1 MSFENLGKAWS
12 RGGIVGR
19 EERPRDR
26 SCHPRSPLQ
35 RPHQVT
41 KPPPKLP
48 ASLCSEIL
56 PVIFFLLYFPMQS
69 AMLCPSYPALLFLH
83 ALFCSPLQC
92 LEMPSNGLHPG
103 SPKQTAPASSPTA
116 AEHHLPP
123 TGCPVSSSLDLY
135 LRAIQLKFLHAF
147 VTNKAKV
154 ETRFGCC
161 LRLPPPRWSLS

>member
-1 MSFENLGKAWS
+1 MGGRSH
-12 RGGIVGR
+12 RGTGLATHALL
-19 EERPRDR
+19 E
-26 SCHPRSPLQ
+26 
-35 RPHQVT
+35 RPHQVP

-48 ASLCSEIL
+48 ASLCSVIL
-56 PVIFFLLYFPMQS
+56 PVTSLLYFPMQS

-83 ALFCSPLQC
+83 ALLFSPLQC
-92 LEMPSNGLHPG
+92 LEMPSNGLQPG

-123 TGCPVSSSLDLY
+123 TTCPLSRSLDLY
-135 LRAIQLKFLHAF
+135 LRAIQLKSSFCMLLQKQTA
-147 VTNKAKV
+147 NKAKV

>member
-1 MSFENLGKAWS
+1 M
-12 RGGIVGR
+12 GGR
-19 EERPRDR
+19 SDR
-26 SCHPRSPLQ
+26 KTGLATHALLE
-35 RPHQVT
+35 RPHQVP

-48 ASLCSEIL
+48 ASLCSVIL
-56 PVIFFLLYFPMQS
+56 PVISLLYFPMQS

-83 ALFCSPLQC
+83 ALLFSPLQC
-92 LEMPSNGLHPG
+92 LEMPSNGLQPG

-123 TGCPVSSSLDLY
+123 TTCPVSSSIDLY

-161 LRLPPPRWSLS
+161 L

>member
-1 MSFENLGKAWS
+1 MQSAQSVRGEVLSILHLEYSTRYENASTKIIDQYAGGPGLSFENLGKAWS

-26 SCHPRSPLQ
+26 SCHPRPPLQ

-56 PVIFFLLYFPMQS
+56 PVIFLLYFPMQS
-69 AMLCPSYPALLFLH
+69 AMLCPSYPTLLFLH

-123 TGCPVSSSLDLY
+123 DL
-135 LRAIQLKFLHAF
+135 FLAAS
-147 VTNKAKV
+147 TYI
-154 ETRFGCC
+154 
-161 LRLPPPRWSLS
+161 